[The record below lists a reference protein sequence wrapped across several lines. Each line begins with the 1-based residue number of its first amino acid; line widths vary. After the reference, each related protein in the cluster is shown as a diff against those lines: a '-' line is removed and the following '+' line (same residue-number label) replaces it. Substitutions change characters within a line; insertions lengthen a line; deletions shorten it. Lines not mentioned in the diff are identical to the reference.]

1 VDAPHTGKEEQ
12 PLSTTPSR
20 TTFDPA
26 TVSRGTWVAAAGSLI
41 LLISCWL
48 SWYSVSVSGFGGGA
62 SGKVSGWDATDL
74 SKLIALLALAGL
86 VLIGIELF
94 ATNVTL
100 PYPSSLILIGIG
112 GLSTLLVLFRIIDK
126 PDAPSPVNVGLA
138 YGIILALIAAVAIA
152 VGGYLKMSEA

>member
-1 VDAPHTGKEEQ
+1 
-12 PLSTTPSR
+12 LSTTPSR
-20 TTFDPA
+20 QTFDPA

-41 LLISCWL
+41 LLISCFL
-48 SWYSVSVSGFGGGA
+48 SWYSVSVSGFGA

-86 VLIGIELF
+86 VIIGLELF
-94 ATNVTL
+94 ATNVSL

-112 GLSTLLVLFRIIDK
+112 ALSTLLVLFRIIDK
-126 PDAPSPVNVGLA
+126 PDAPSPVHVGLA
-138 YGIILALIAAVAIA
+138 YGIILALIAAIAIA